1 MKMLYYDCFAGISGD
16 MHLAALLDLGLDV
29 DDLIRELSG
38 LGLPG
43 YGIQAGRASRKG
55 VSGVQVRVVIDP
67 HQPTHRNLRQIEA
80 LIGGSAL
87 KETVR
92 ARAVAVFRRLA
103 DAEARIHDTSP
114 DQIHF
119 HEVGALDAIV
129 DIVGGAIALDRLQ
142 VDRVLCSPVELGGG
156 VAHCAHGVLPV
167 PAPAT
172 LELLKGAPVKLGGA
186 PFETTTPTGAALLA
200 TFVDEFVTRPELI
213 IDRVGYGIGHRD
225 GPIPN
230 VLRVCLGEL
239 AAPREERMTLAVL
252 ECNID
257 DMNPECY
264 DHVLERLFAAGA
276 KDVWL
281 TPVLMKK
288 NRPGTLL
295 SVLCAPTLASVLS
308 ERLLLETTTLGVR
321 RHAVERTALVRETTR
336 VATRYGEVA
345 VKVAHHRGQPLRGK
359 PEYEDCRRLALEHR
373 VPIHAVYA
381 AVREVLA
388 GPGLALAPGDAPIA
402 HID

>member
-1 MKMLYYDCFAGISGD
+1 MKTLYYDCFAGISGD

-43 YGIQAGRASRKG
+43 YGIQASRASRKG
-55 VSGVQVRVVIDP
+55 VSGVQVRVVIEP

-80 LIGGSAL
+80 LIGGSSL

-200 TFVDEFVTRPELI
+200 TFVDEFVTRPELV
-213 IDRVGYGIGHRD
+213 IDRVGYGVGHRD
-225 GPIPN
+225 GPLPN

-239 AAPREERMTLAVL
+239 AAPAEERMTLAVL

-321 RHAVERTALVRETTR
+321 RYAVERTALVRETTR

-388 GPGLALAPGDAPIA
+388 LQGLAMPAPRSS
-402 HID
+402 

>member
-80 LIGGSAL
+80 LIGGSSL

-200 TFVDEFVTRPELI
+200 TFVDEFVTHPELI
-213 IDRVGYGIGHRD
+213 IDRVGYGVGHRD

-239 AAPREERMTLAVL
+239 AVPREERMTLAVL

-388 GPGLALAPGDAPIA
+388 ARDLAPASGDAPSA